1 MATVQLTDV
10 IVPEVYSSYQSVN
23 SPEKTA
29 FVESGIVVMNGL
41 LDAKANTGGDTV
53 NIPFWND
60 LDSSLEPNL
69 STDNPAS
76 LATPNKITAGKQIS
90 RLAYLNQWY
99 SAADLAGEIAG
110 SDPMMRIRDRFGSYW
125 KKQWQKRLIAS
136 CNGILA
142 DNIANDAGDMVVDVA
157 SESIAGQSATTVF
170 NRGSFTDAVYT
181 MGDMA
186 EELTAIGVHSAV
198 MAQMVKNDDIDY
210 IPDSQGRLTI
220 PTYMGL
226 RVIVDDG
233 FTVTAGTTDGF
244 KYTSVLFGR
253 GAFGYGEGTPAVPV
267 EVERQGLQGDGGGV
281 EYLGERKTW
290 ILHPFGFADVGTP
303 AGQSYT
309 LAELA
314 AATTWDRVIADRKN
328 IPMGF
333 LITN

>member
-10 IVPEVYSSYQSVN
+10 IIPEVYSSYTSVN

-29 FVESGIVVMNGL
+29 FVESGIVVTNAL
-41 LDAKANTGGDTV
+41 LDAKANTGGTTE

-60 LDSSLEPNL
+60 LDSGVAPNL
-69 STDNPAS
+69 SSDDPTS
-76 LATPNKITAGKQIS
+76 LATPNKITTGKMIA
-90 RLAYLNQWY
+90 RLAYVNQWY

-110 SDPMMRIRDRFGSYW
+110 SDPMEKIRNRFGSYW

-142 DNIANDAGDMVVDVA
+142 DNVANDNGDMVKNIA
-157 SESIAGQSATTVF
+157 SDEISGQSATTLF
-170 NRGSFTDAVYT
+170 NRNAFTDAVYT
-181 MGDMA
+181 LGDMA
-186 EELTAIGVHSAV
+186 EELTAIGVHSAI
-198 MAQMVKNDDIDY
+198 MAQMTKNDDIDF
-210 IPDSQGRLTI
+210 IPDSQGRLTV

-233 FTVTAGTTDGF
+233 FTVTAGLTDGL

-281 EYLGERKTW
+281 EYIGERKTW
-290 ILHPFGFADVGTP
+290 VLHPFGFQSTGTP
-303 AGQSYT
+303 AADSQSLT
-309 LAELA
+309 ELA
-314 AATTWDRVIADRKN
+314 AAAAWDRVVERKN
-328 IPMGF
+328 VPMAF
-333 LITN
+333 LISN